1 MRQLILGCARESC
14 FFSLL
19 PSTIGWC
26 DQSQL
31 TIEYSNQIIEVSA
44 AIVIV
49 TLRSELVRGTLVSFD
64 IGSSLRQQSSQDRS
78 RCLLMIAMLRWCLG
92 LESSQFE
99 TGQYAGAER
108 LFRKYLE
115 ELAGLVTVFQTDR
128 RTCRNFFIFCVMAH
142 EIPSQPRLLIV
153 VKRRCGISNNEEC
166 TMKILA
172 LQTTTRGK

>member
-1 MRQLILGCARESC
+1 
-14 FFSLL
+14 
-19 PSTIGWC
+19 
-26 DQSQL
+26 
-31 TIEYSNQIIEVSA
+31 
-44 AIVIV
+44 
-49 TLRSELVRGTLVSFD
+49 
-64 IGSSLRQQSSQDRS
+64 
-78 RCLLMIAMLRWCLG
+78 MLRWCLG